1 MLSTYRELPRK
12 WMAVLLA
19 LFIFLILV
27 CPSPAGAENPPRYFV
42 DFDYLKQLAPNTV
55 AWLYSPNQVFNTPL
69 VYSKDAEHYLQ
80 YRFDDKLDTYGGL
93 FFTGDT
99 APDFT
104 EPVLILRGL
113 NATDNALFGSLNNY
127 RNDKE
132 YYEQNPSLYLLTP
145 QGDYQL
151 DIFAGVRTSQ
161 SDDTSWIPSITE
173 PMTSL
178 DAVLERSFL
187 TAMPDLLP
195 EENDQ
200 WIILSAEGRS
210 QDSIRYVIYT
220 RCRPITYS
228 GNETAIDLIQ
238 TEMDSRETLNDWYTV
253 DGVGRWMVYG
263 QNDPSWNRL
272 TFETRHSSR
281 RRPFGDG
288 GCGPTAIAL
297 AIANLLEPE
306 ELLKINNYA
315 PDPYGYTICSCALT
329 PYYCRQYHVPYR
341 VDEPEEMLRYFPLV
355 VGSFATGYNTLGVQ
369 GRYDRFGSNMDYLPA
384 LCEQVYGI
392 TLTEADSKESAFQ
405 FLQDGKGLA
414 ITCTGRGSPFTSSS
428 HYLTLAG
435 ADDTYLYIL
444 DPMRRVEEDYE
455 ALDYYD
461 WLEVITPGLV
471 RLKKSNAL
479 NMMMSPIYLLSRPN

>member
-1 MLSTYRELPRK
+1 M
-12 WMAVLLA
+12 
-19 LFIFLILV
+19 
-27 CPSPAGAENPPRYFV
+27 
-42 DFDYLKQLAPNTV
+42 

-392 TLTEADSKESAFQ
+392 TLAEADSKESAFQ